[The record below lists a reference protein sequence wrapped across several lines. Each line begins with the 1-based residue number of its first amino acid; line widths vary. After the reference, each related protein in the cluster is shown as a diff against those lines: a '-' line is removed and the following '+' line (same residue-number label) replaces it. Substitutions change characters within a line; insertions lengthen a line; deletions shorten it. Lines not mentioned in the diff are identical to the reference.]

1 MAEQLYKLL
10 PQEMI
15 DDLLESFRK
24 AFGVACTYHP
34 QLSEVTQGVR
44 RTALCPKQRG
54 TPQCAEGCAE
64 RLEKT
69 LSSLADNPYAM
80 HTCPNGMTDI
90 LIPVLVAGRIMGVF
104 SIGQLFLDEPREAQ
118 LANLRREFALEEEA
132 FLARVREIPVIP
144 KERAEA
150 LAETFS
156 SSVSIIARLGREN
169 LLRREAE
176 EKLRESGRDLEQR
189 IEARTKELTASEA
202 RLKEAQRIAHVG
214 SFERDLTTGAG
225 WWSDELYRLLG
236 YAPGEISPSIKG
248 LEARIPDDFMPRFRE
263 MLDEALSMSKDAY
276 DFELPVVLP
285 NGSHRDLYG
294 QLRVER
300 ADDGSPLSY
309 RGALRD
315 ITERRQIEN
324 ELRETNWLQSLILDN
339 SIVGIALVRDRHFE
353 WVNARMADIT
363 GYSVRELSGAPTR
376 TLFESDQAYR
386 ELGRQAYRTIAHGD
400 RFDAVYRFLHKDGR
414 KLWCRFVGHA
424 INPEEPRRDDS
435 IWLFED
441 ITEQRR
447 SERESLRQRAML
459 HTVINALPDLIFFK
473 DTEGTYI
480 GCNKAFADRL
490 GKKPGDVIGRKSE
503 SLFDEEHA
511 EEQERRD
518 TVVLESFQNTVHEEP
533 NLDENGRPV
542 IYETLRVPVTEYG
555 GTVLGIAGVSRD
567 VTQRKRAE
575 EILRQSEER
584 FRATFN
590 HAGVGICMLNRHDE
604 FIRVNPRLCE
614 FLGVSEVELLGRP
627 LLRISSSEDE
637 EAVRTL
643 LDGLR
648 KGEDSVSREMR
659 FRRKDGSLVWANVTV
674 SRLESDE
681 DGSPAAIAV
690 IEDIDHSK
698 ELELRLRKMATT
710 DMLTGA
716 NNRLKF
722 MERAAEELERFK
734 RYGSPV
740 VFMMLDI
747 DHFKKV
753 NDTYGHQAG
762 DEVLKALTR
771 VCQEAVRAND
781 TFGRYGGEEFAF
793 CLAETTR
800 ERATEVAERIREK
813 LAATPVET
821 PDGTIEF
828 TVSIGVTQVR
838 EGDSL
843 ESALDR
849 ADERLY
855 KAKDDGRNRVCSD
868 SDVRD

>member
-1 MAEQLYKLL
+1 MTKQLYDLL

-15 DDLLESFRK
+15 DDLLDSFRK
-24 AFGVACTYHP
+24 AFGVTCTYHP
-34 QLSEVTQGVR
+34 ELTEVTQGVR

-69 LSSLADNPYAM
+69 LLALPDNPYAM

-90 LIPVLVAGRIMGVF
+90 LIPVLVTGRIMGVF
-104 SIGQLFLDEPREAQ
+104 SIGQLFLDEPSKAQ
-118 LANLRREFALEEEA
+118 IANLRKEFALEEDA
-132 FLARVREIPVIP
+132 FQEKVREIPVIP
-144 KERAEA
+144 RDRAEA

-169 LLRREAE
+169 RLRREAE
-176 EKLRESGRDLEQR
+176 EKLREAGHDLEQR
-189 IEARTKELTASEA
+189 IEARTRELSASEA

-236 YAPGEISPSIKG
+236 YAPGSIEPNIKA
-248 LEARIPDDFMPRFRE
+248 LEARIPEDFMPRYRE
-263 MLDEALSMSKDAY
+263 MLDEALSMAQDAY
-276 DFELPVVLP
+276 DFELPAVLP
-285 NGSHRDLYG
+285 NGDQRYLYG

-300 ADDGSPLSY
+300 GENGSPLSY

-315 ITERRQIEN
+315 ITERRRMEN

-339 SIVGIALVRDRHFE
+339 SIVGIALIRNRHFE
-353 WVNARMADIT
+353 WVNSRMADIT

-400 RFDAVYRFLHKDGR
+400 RFDAVYRFRHKDGR

-459 HTVINALPDLIFFK
+459 HTVINALPDLVFFK

-480 GCNKAFADRL
+480 GCNKAFAARL
-490 GKKPGDVIGRKSE
+490 GKNPDDVIGRKGE
-503 SLFDEEHA
+503 SLFDEEDAA
-511 EEQERRD
+511 EQGRRD

-533 NLDENGRPV
+533 GTDEDGKRV

-590 HAGVGICMLNRHDE
+590 HAGVGICMLNRHEE
-604 FIRVNPRLCE
+604 FIRVNPRLCD
-614 FLGVSEVELLGRP
+614 FLGYSEVELLGRALP
-627 LLRISSSEDE
+627 KIASTEDAKSVKALLKSVREGE
-637 EAVRTL
+637 ESL
-643 LDGLR
+643 G
-648 KGEDSVSREMR
+648 KEMR
-659 FRRKDGSLVWANVTV
+659 FTRKDGSLVWANMTV
-674 SRLESDE
+674 SRLEDE
-681 DGSPAAIAV
+681 ESGSPAAIAV
-690 IEDIDHSK
+690 IEDINHSK

-716 NNRLKF
+716 HNRLKF
-722 MERAAEELERFK
+722 MERASEEMERFR
-734 RYGSPV
+734 RYGTPV
-740 VFMMLDI
+740 VYMMLDI

-771 VCQEAVRAND
+771 VCQNAIRAND

-855 KAKDDGRNRVCSD
+855 KAKRDGRNRVCSD
-868 SDVRD
+868 SDTKD